1 MQSAATKRSPHVV
14 WWLVAFM
21 WGAYFL
27 NYCDRQAIFSMKTV
41 LAKELSMSDEQLG
54 LIGAIFLWIYGIG
67 CPLAGQLADRIAKK
81 KLVVWSLVIW
91 SIVTIATGFA
101 GSAFMLLFLRGAMGV
116 SESLFMPAAIAL
128 TANSMPPEKRS
139 FAISL
144 LTTAQIVGVA
154 TGASFGGWMAELGMW
169 RYAFFA
175 LGAVGVLYAIPY
187 FIFLNQITEDTQLE
201 TKSSNQWFTIFSLGR
216 VPTFVVLCI
225 TFPIFVFGL
234 WMLYSWLPK
243 FLEDKFE
250 LGSAAASFKAS
261 IFMQTANFV
270 GLFSGGYIADRLFKY
285 TKASRMWLLVCS
297 FLLSAPCIYGIG
309 NSESLSLT
317 CFFMAGFGLFGGLL
331 MGNIFPAAFEVVTSD
346 SRASAVGMLNF
357 FGAIL
362 SGFAPLVVGTWRES
376 VGMEKMLAATAIAYL
391 IAGAILVIN
400 IFSIYAADWKRVHPT
415 TTTTDS

>member
-1 MQSAATKRSPHVV
+1 MQRESKLDSSSLV
-14 WWLVAFM
+14 WWLIAFM

-67 CPLAGQLADRIAKK
+67 CPIAGQLADRIAKK

-91 SIVTIATGFA
+91 SFVTLATGLA
-101 GSAFMLLFLRGAMGV
+101 GSAFTLLFLRGAMGV

-139 FAISL
+139 FAVSL
-144 LTTAQIVGVA
+144 LTTAQIAGVA
-154 TGASFGGWMAELGMW
+154 AGATFGGWMAENGMW

-175 LGAVGVLYAIPY
+175 LGAAGVLYAIPY
-187 FIFLNQITEDTQLE
+187 FHFLSRIQEDTQLE
-201 TKSSNQWFTIFSLGR
+201 TKRSNQWLTILSLGR
-216 VPTFVVLCI
+216 VPTFVILCL

-250 LGSAAASFKAS
+250 LGAAEASFKAS
-261 IFMQTANFV
+261 IYMQTANLI
-270 GLFSGGYIADRLFKY
+270 GLFSGGYIADRFFKY
-285 TKASRMWLLVCS
+285 SKASRMWLLVGS
-297 FLLSAPCIYGIG
+297 FLLCAPCLYGIG
-309 NSESLSLT
+309 NSDSLILTSL
-317 CFFMAGFGLFGGLL
+317 FMAGFGLFGGLL
-331 MGNIFPAAFEVVTSD
+331 MGNIFPAAFEVVTAD
-346 SRASAVGMLNF
+346 ARASAVGMLNF

-376 VGMEKMLAATAIAYL
+376 VGIENMLAATAVAYL
-391 IAGAILVIN
+391 IAGFVVIVN
-400 IFSIYAADWKRVHPT
+400 IVTIYSADWKKVHPT
-415 TTTTDS
+415 D